1 MPHTVEATV
10 PNPRTQHHFI
20 ADESVTHMQFG
31 ARGNKPPVSL
41 KWYEG
46 GEKPPIRPE
55 WGIKEFKRTGMLMIG
70 DKKTLMTGGRPND
83 PVLLLS
89 DEEWKDFQKNPPKKT
104 IPRVK
109 EEAPVDE
116 WINAMK
122 NNRLPGSH
130 FGYAAELTEMAL
142 VGVLAQRFAAKIEYD
157 AKNMKITNRPDIDAY
172 IKEPARE
179 GWSYGESL

>member
-1 MPHTVEATV
+1 
-10 PNPRTQHHFI
+10 
-20 ADESVTHMQFG
+20 MQFG

-55 WGIKEFKRTGMLMIG
+55 WGIKEFKRSGMLMIG

-172 IKEPARE
+172 IKEPARK